1 MIQRLRT
8 DNLIRQVNRKG
19 MEKEAWIWV
28 WPALKGLGTAAAM
41 TGVWVAGEAAYD
53 HFSGKNARDQDTLT
67 ALQQN
72 NQLREAELQLKVQ
85 EMEQQRNNNASGAQT
100 GSLTPYAIGAAGL
113 GAAGLGAWGLSK
125 AFGKRPQP
133 QIPRQ
138 YASEYST
145 AALESELARRK
156 KKKKNN
162 WFGTTS
168 QEVNGG
174 WTNGAYG
181 G

>member
-1 MIQRLRT
+1 MIQRLRA
-8 DNLIRQVNRKG
+8 DNLIRQVNRKE
-19 MEKEAWIWV
+19 MEKEAA
-28 WPALKGLGTAAAM
+28 WPLVPILYTLLGAGAWTASDAI
-41 TGVWVAGEAAYD
+41 YN
-53 HFSGKNARDQDTLT
+53 HFSGKDARDQDTLT

-72 NQLREAELQLKVQ
+72 NQLREADLQLRVH
-85 EMEQQRNNNASGAQT
+85 EMEQQRNNNASGTQT

>member
-8 DNLIRQVNRKG
+8 DNLIRQVSRKG
-19 MEKEAWIWV
+19 MEKEAAGPLIPILYTLLGAGTWI
-28 WPALKGLGTAAAM
+28 G
-41 TGVWVAGEAAYD
+41 GEAAYN
-53 HFSGKNARDQDTLT
+53 HFSGKDARDQDTLT

-72 NQLREAELQLKVQ
+72 NQLHEAELQLRVH
-85 EMEQQRNNNASGAQT
+85 EMEQQRNNNASGTQT